1 MNKDEK
7 ELEMMNTKV
16 DRIDHKLDELLK
28 LVGLNKNDIPEDHNE
43 DHNDPDKYR
52 KVTTWLG
59 TDYYKCKEYS
69 LDDIAKIYG
78 LKGHSSLE
86 TYKVSK
92 NVYDFTKS
100 SSRIPERRKKRIKK
114 YKVI

>member
-7 ELEMMNTKV
+7 ELSLMNAKV
-16 DRIDHKLDELLK
+16 DRIEQKLDQLLEVIGMDK
-28 LVGLNKNDIPEDHNE
+28 YSILKDSNE
-43 DHNDPDKYR
+43 DHDDPDKYR

-59 TDYYKCKEYS
+59 TDYYKCKEYN

-92 NVYDFTKS
+92 NVYDFTKA
-100 SSRIPERRKKRIKK
+100 SSRIPKRRKKIIKK